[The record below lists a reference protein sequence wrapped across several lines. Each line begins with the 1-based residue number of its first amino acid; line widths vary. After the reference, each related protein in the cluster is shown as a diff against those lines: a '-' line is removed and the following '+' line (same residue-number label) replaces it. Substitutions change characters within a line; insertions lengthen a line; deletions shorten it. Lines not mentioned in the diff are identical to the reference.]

1 MGPRIR
7 EKRDELGY
15 PRRFVADKVAQLTGR
30 KYRENWLSGI
40 ERGDTG
46 IYLNAAIALADV
58 LGMSLDEMVG
68 RRTGPD
74 VVIEGT
80 AMDIKQQVTDAA
92 VAPLEE
98 AVQGLGT
105 PEPIPL
111 EPARRG
117 RRGEGG
123 RQRRT

>member
-15 PRRFVADKVAQLTGR
+15 PRRVVADKVAQMTGR

-80 AMDIKQQVTDAA
+80 AIEIKQQVTDAA

-98 AVQGLGT
+98 AVQGLDT
-105 PEPIPL
+105 PQPIPL

-117 RRGEGG
+117 RRSGGG
-123 RQRRT
+123 RPRRT

>member
-15 PRRFVADKVAQLTGR
+15 PRRVVADKVAQMTGR

-80 AMDIKQQVTDAA
+80 AMEIKQQVTDAA

-98 AVQGLGT
+98 AVQGLDT
-105 PEPIPL
+105 PQPIPL

-117 RRGEGG
+117 RRSGGG
-123 RQRRT
+123 RPRRT